1 MSAGTY
7 NLVIEQGA
15 TFIRVFLWQVG
26 GTTDCSCTTTS
37 TTAVPVDLTGFSA
50 DLQIRQ
56 TPQSTT
62 ILYEGS
68 TANGNIVLGGTAG
81 TITLTIPSTTTAGF
95 SWLRGVYD
103 LILTSSGGIVT
114 RLLQGS
120 VTVSPDVTR

>member
-15 TFIRVFLWQVG
+15 TFVRIFLWQVG
-26 GTTDCSCTTTS
+26 DSTDCSCTTAGTG
-37 TTAVPVDLTGFSA
+37 TPVDLTGFSA
-50 DLQIRQ
+50 SLQIRQ
-56 TPQSTT
+56 TPQSATV
-62 ILYEGS
+62 LYAGS
-68 TANGNIVLGGTAG
+68 TANGNIVLGGTDG
-81 TITLTIPSTTTAGF
+81 TITLTIPATTTSSF